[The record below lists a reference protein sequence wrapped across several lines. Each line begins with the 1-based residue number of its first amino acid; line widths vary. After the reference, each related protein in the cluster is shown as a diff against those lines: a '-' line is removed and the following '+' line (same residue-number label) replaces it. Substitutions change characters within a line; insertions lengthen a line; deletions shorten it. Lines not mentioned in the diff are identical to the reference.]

1 MRATKKTLF
10 GLIAALA
17 ACIAATLLLTFAG
30 RSETAADRAPT
41 YYFTNYAA
49 PEELLLASLENDTG
63 SVVLAAA
70 NGIYYAA
77 GDVQLAADSEE
88 VKNFFGSGRQPMGIL
103 LRFYVW
109 ELNPKELSKADVS
122 VFSFDKVK
130 EHLQR
135 ENATKTFSEL
145 RKLHRHY
152 RSN

>member
-1 MRATKKTLF
+1 MRVTKKTLF

-30 RSETAADRAPT
+30 HSETAADRALT

-88 VKNFFGSGRQPMGIL
+88 VKNFFDTIYRLPMKRL
-103 LRFYVW
+103 L
-109 ELNPKELSKADVS
+109 EGA
-122 VFSFDKVK
+122 
-130 EHLQR
+130 
-135 ENATKTFSEL
+135 NASDPQYGLVEPRAEVL
-145 RKLHRHY
+145 
-152 RSN
+152 

>member
-30 RSETAADRAPT
+30 RSEAAADRAPT

-88 VKNFFGSGRQPMGIL
+88 VKNFFDTIYRLPMKRLLEGANASDPQYGLVEPRAEVLLQDTNQDGVLFRVGS
-103 LRFYVW
+103 
-109 ELNPKELSKADVS
+109 
-122 VFSFDKVK
+122 
-130 EHLQR
+130 
-135 ENATKTFSEL
+135 ATPDGEG
-145 RKLHRHY
+145 Y
-152 RSN
+152 YA